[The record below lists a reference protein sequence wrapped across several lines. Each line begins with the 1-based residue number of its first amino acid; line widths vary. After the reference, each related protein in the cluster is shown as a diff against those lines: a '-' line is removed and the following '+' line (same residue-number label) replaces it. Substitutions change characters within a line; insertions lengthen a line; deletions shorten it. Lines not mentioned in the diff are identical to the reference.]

1 MTADRRAAEEKVTV
15 IIPAYNAEAT
25 IRETLDGVSAQS
37 HAALEIFAVDDGSS
51 DGTAD
56 AIADLA
62 RLDGRIRL
70 IRQANAGVAAARNA
84 GLAQATGHYAAWLDA
99 DDLWHPDKIAA
110 QLDVFRTA
118 PEPLGLVYTG
128 YRLVDPRGVIR
139 PNFRTL
145 ADISGHTLCR
155 QIGTTYFTN
164 VSSIMV
170 PVDLARRCG
179 GHDPRLRA
187 EGIEGA
193 EDLLLQLRISARA
206 PVGMRPE
213 AFVAYRIHGANMSR
227 AIGRAARSN
236 LRVLEWI
243 AEETPD
249 VPDHVFRMGRGR
261 MAGFALQMIRAGD
274 VSGGLASACRARSR
288 STARNR
294 RHARSHPA
302 MARARRDRP
311 TPERSG
317 DRNAIRQ
324 GRPDHGSLAG
334 PHADPRPRS
343 GPSQRGRPAT
353 AAVLS
358 GRRLRRS
365 RRITGTGLTVGQ
377 GCSRSSNRQSD
388 GRHLMA

>member
-1 MTADRRAAEEKVTV
+1 MTADRRTAEEKVTV

-70 IRQANAGVAAARNA
+70 IRQDNAGVAAARNA

-243 AEETPD
+243 AQETTD

-274 VSGGLASACRARSR
+274 VSGGLGLLAALGRGQPRETAITLGLILQWLARG
-288 STARNR
+288 AIG
-294 RHARSHPA
+294 RHPSDPEIGTPFDKADPTTVPWQGH
-302 MARARRDRP
+302 MLIRDRDL
-311 TPERSG
+311 
-317 DRNAIRQ
+317 DRLNA
-324 GRPDHGSLAG
+324 
-334 PHADPRPRS
+334 ADR
-343 GPSQRGRPAT
+343 
-353 AAVLS
+353 
-358 GRRLRRS
+358 RRLP
-365 RRITGTGLTVGQ
+365 
-377 GCSRSSNRQSD
+377 CSPAAAFAD
-388 GRHLMA
+388 HVALRHPV